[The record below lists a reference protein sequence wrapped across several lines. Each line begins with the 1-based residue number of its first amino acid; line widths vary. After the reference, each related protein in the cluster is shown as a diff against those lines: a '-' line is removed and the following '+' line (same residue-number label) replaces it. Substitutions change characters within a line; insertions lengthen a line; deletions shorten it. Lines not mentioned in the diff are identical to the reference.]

1 MYYVTKLKL
10 LRKEAWYL
18 LFYIIMTVTITSNPD
33 LITTTCGKQ
42 FNLSDAELVIER
54 SNSLFSYNIHK
65 LRSGDYIIA
74 EKFYA
79 NPFNNRY
86 ILLNDEQIEMLK
98 NL

>member
-1 MYYVTKLKL
+1 M
-10 LRKEAWYL
+10 RKETSKP
-18 LFYIIMTVTITSNPD
+18 FYIPYMMMTTNPD
-33 LITTTCGKQ
+33 VVITTCGRELD
-42 FNLSDAELVIER
+42 LSNTELVIER

-65 LRSGDYIIA
+65 LSSGEYIIA

-86 ILLNDEQIEMLK
+86 ILLNDEQIELLK

>member
-1 MYYVTKLKL
+1 VRNVYAKTRIL
-10 LRKEAWYL
+10 LMP
-18 LFYIIMTVTITSNPD
+18 ITIANPSI
-33 LITTTCGKQ
+33 ITTTCGKQ
-42 FNLSDAELVIER
+42 LDLSTTELIIER

-65 LRSGDYIIA
+65 LKSGDYVIC

-86 ILLNDEQIEMLK
+86 ILLNDDQIELLK

>member
-1 MYYVTKLKL
+1 M
-10 LRKEAWYL
+10 
-18 LFYIIMTVTITSNPD
+18 MTTHSEI
-33 LITTTCGKQ
+33 ITTTCGRQ
-42 FNLSDAELVIER
+42 LDLSNTELVIER

-65 LRSGDYIIA
+65 LTTGEYVIA

-86 ILLNDEQIEMLK
+86 ILLNDDQIEMLK

>member
-1 MYYVTKLKL
+1 MM
-10 LRKEAWYL
+10 
-18 LFYIIMTVTITSNPD
+18 MTTNPD
-33 LITTTCGKQ
+33 VVITTCGRELD
-42 FNLSDAELVIER
+42 LSNTELVIKR

-65 LRSGDYIIA
+65 LSSGEYIIA

-86 ILLNDEQIEMLK
+86 ILLNDEQIELLK

>member
-1 MYYVTKLKL
+1 MYSTT
-10 LRKEAWYL
+10 
-18 LFYIIMTVTITSNPD
+18 MTVNSDI
-33 LITTTCGKQ
+33 ITTTCGRELD
-42 FNLSDAELVIER
+42 LSRTELVIER

-65 LRSGDYIIA
+65 MDTGEYVIA

-98 NL
+98 HL

>member
-1 MYYVTKLKL
+1 MPTAILNSD
-10 LRKEAWYL
+10 
-18 LFYIIMTVTITSNPD
+18 I
-33 LITTTCGKQ
+33 ITTTCGQKLD
-42 FNLSDAELVIER
+42 LSTTELVIER

-65 LRSGDYIIA
+65 LKSGEYVIC

-86 ILLNDEQIEMLK
+86 ILLNDDQIELLK

>member
-1 MYYVTKLKL
+1 MPATTFN
-10 LRKEAWYL
+10 RE
-18 LFYIIMTVTITSNPD
+18 M
-33 LITTTCGKQ
+33 ITTTCGRQ
-42 FNLSDAELVIER
+42 LDLSTTEIVIER

-65 LRSGDYIIA
+65 LKTGEYIIA

-86 ILLNDEQIEMLK
+86 ILLNDEQIELLR

>member
-1 MYYVTKLKL
+1 M
-10 LRKEAWYL
+10 
-18 LFYIIMTVTITSNPD
+18 MTTNPD
-33 LITTTCGKQ
+33 VVTTTCGRELD
-42 FNLSDAELVIER
+42 LSNAELVIER

-65 LRSGDYIIA
+65 LNTGEYIIA

-86 ILLNDEQIEMLK
+86 ILLNDEQIELLK

>member
-1 MYYVTKLKL
+1 M
-10 LRKEAWYL
+10 
-18 LFYIIMTVTITSNPD
+18 MITDSE
-33 LITTTCGKQ
+33 IVTTTCGRQ
-42 FNLSDAELVIER
+42 LDLSTTELVIER

-65 LRSGDYIIA
+65 LKSGEYVIA

-86 ILLNDEQIEMLK
+86 ILLNDDQIEMLR

>member
-1 MYYVTKLKL
+1 M
-10 LRKEAWYL
+10 
-18 LFYIIMTVTITSNPD
+18 TSNTN
-33 LITTTCGKQ
+33 LITTSCGKQ
-42 FNLSDAELVIER
+42 LDLRNAELVIER

-65 LRSGDYIIA
+65 LETGEFVIA
-74 EKFYA
+74 EKFFA

>member
-1 MYYVTKLKL
+1 MPTTTFN
-10 LRKEAWYL
+10 RE
-18 LFYIIMTVTITSNPD
+18 M
-33 LITTTCGKQ
+33 ITTTCGRQ
-42 FNLSDAELVIER
+42 LDLSTTERVIER

-65 LRSGDYIIA
+65 LKTGERVIERSNSLFSYNIHKLKTGEYVIA

-86 ILLNDEQIEMLK
+86 ILLNDDQIELLK

>member
-1 MYYVTKLKL
+1 
-10 LRKEAWYL
+10 
-18 LFYIIMTVTITSNPD
+18 MTVTNPD
-33 LITTTCGKQ
+33 LIVTTCGRALD
-42 FNLSDAELVIER
+42 LSNTELVIER

-65 LRSGDYIIA
+65 LKSGEYVIA

-86 ILLNDEQIEMLK
+86 ILLNDDQIELLK

>member
-1 MYYVTKLKL
+1 M
-10 LRKEAWYL
+10 
-18 LFYIIMTVTITSNPD
+18 MTITNPD
-33 LITTTCGKQ
+33 VVTTTCGRELD
-42 FNLSDAELVIER
+42 LSNAELVIER

-65 LRSGDYIIA
+65 LNSGEYIIA

-86 ILLNDEQIEMLK
+86 ILLNDEQIELLK

>member
-1 MYYVTKLKL
+1 MPVTATNS
-10 LRKEAWYL
+10 E
-18 LFYIIMTVTITSNPD
+18 IV
-33 LITTTCGKQ
+33 TTTCGQ
-42 FNLSDAELVIER
+42 QVDLSATELVIER

-65 LRSGDYIIA
+65 LKSGEYVIA

-98 NL
+98 SL

>member
-1 MYYVTKLKL
+1 MILST
-10 LRKEAWYL
+10 
-18 LFYIIMTVTITSNPD
+18 MTVNPD
-33 LITTTCGKQ
+33 MITTTCGRQ
-42 FNLSDAELVIER
+42 LDLSRSELVIER

-65 LRSGDYIIA
+65 LDSGEYVIA

>member
-1 MYYVTKLKL
+1 MFSMLQL
-10 LRKEAWYL
+10 
-18 LFYIIMTVTITSNPD
+18 MTTINPD
-33 LITTTCGKQ
+33 MITTTCGRELD
-42 FNLSDAELVIER
+42 LSSTELVIER

-65 LRSGDYIIA
+65 LKTGEYIIA

>member
-1 MYYVTKLKL
+1 M
-10 LRKEAWYL
+10 RKEILQYL
-18 LFYIIMTVTITSNPD
+18 FTLCFPLLIMITTNQD
-33 LITTTCGKQ
+33 IVVTTCGRKLD
-42 FNLSDAELVIER
+42 LSNTDLVIER

-65 LRSGDYIIA
+65 LKTGEYIIA

-86 ILLNDEQIEMLK
+86 ILLNDDQIEMLK

>member
-1 MYYVTKLKL
+1 M
-10 LRKEAWYL
+10 
-18 LFYIIMTVTITSNPD
+18 MTLQPEI
-33 LITTTCGKQ
+33 ITTTCGRQ
-42 FNLSDAELVIER
+42 LDLSSAELVVER

-65 LRSGDYIIA
+65 LKTGEFIIA

>member
-1 MYYVTKLKL
+1 MMITDS
-10 LRKEAWYL
+10 E
-18 LFYIIMTVTITSNPD
+18 TV
-33 LITTTCGKQ
+33 TTTCGRQ
-42 FNLSDAELVIER
+42 VDLSTSEMVIER

-65 LRSGDYIIA
+65 LKTGEYVIA

-86 ILLNDEQIEMLK
+86 ILLIDEQIEMLK

>member
-1 MYYVTKLKL
+1 MLQL
-10 LRKEAWYL
+10 
-18 LFYIIMTVTITSNPD
+18 MNTINPD
-33 LITTTCGKQ
+33 MITTTCGRELD
-42 FNLSDAELVIER
+42 LSTTELVIER

-65 LRSGDYIIA
+65 LKTGEYVIA

-86 ILLNDEQIEMLK
+86 ILLNDEQIDLLR